1 MWSSDPHKRSADSS
15 RSYDR
20 NQSDESIPIRWNYLT
35 SRHGRNAGRRRT
47 ADGRR
52 KPAEEVP
59 SSKGKVDPE
68 IGYGESRGKGT
79 ETTQTGLEG

>member
-1 MWSSDPHKRSADSS
+1 MWDFAFFTIWMPGCFVW
-15 RSYDR
+15 Y
-20 NQSDESIPIRWNYLT
+20 ESIPIRWDYLT
-35 SRHGRNAGRRRT
+35 SRHGRVAGRRRT

-52 KPAEEVP
+52 EPAEEVP

-79 ETTQTGLEG
+79 ETTQTGQTG

>member
-1 MWSSDPHKRSADSS
+1 MWDFALFTIWMPGCFVW
-15 RSYDR
+15 Y
-20 NQSDESIPIRWNYLT
+20 ESIPIRWDYLT
-35 SRHGRNAGRRRT
+35 SRHGRVVGRRRT

-52 KPAEEVP
+52 EPAEEVP

-79 ETTQTGLEG
+79 ETTQTGQTG